1 MIAHLLKPELDEL
14 IENKEWVTIKEVLED
29 VPAVDVSEL
38 LEELEPE
45 VAVVIFRLL
54 KKSKAADVFSYL
66 SSAKGVELLEVF
78 SRQQLSDVMSNLEP
92 DERVALL
99 EELPGDLTQKVLNS
113 LAPDDVAQVRR
124 LLGYPAESVGRLMT
138 TNYVRIKQHWTVA
151 KSFEHI
157 RRFGRTAETVNVIYV
172 ADKNEKLID
181 ACRVQP
187 ESTDSDEGHQSA
199 FHSVN
204 VIYVADKNEK
214 LIDDLRLNQLI
225 LAEPDTLIS
234 DIMDNTF
241 VALSAFDDQEEAV
254 WMLSKYDRIALPVVD
269 SGGILVGI
277 VTVDD
282 ILDVAEEET
291 TEDMHLMAGMSALDK
306 SYTETNIG
314 ELVPRRVGCLILLFL
329 RQMFTVPAMA
339 TYEDTLA
346 MAAILA
352 PFIPMIIPS
361 GANSGSQAATLIIRS
376 ISTNDLKLNDWLPVL
391 KKELISGLLLGSI
404 LGIMGTIVIA
414 LWMMMRG
421 DPFTYALMMQAFT
434 VGTSLVGV
442 VLFGNLSG
450 AMLPFIMSKIGLD
463 PAVTSAPFVATIV
476 DVTGI
481 FIYFSTAVFL
491 LKGVVL

>member
-172 ADKNEKLID
+172 
-181 ACRVQP
+181 
-187 ESTDSDEGHQSA
+187 T
-199 FHSVN
+199 
-204 VIYVADKNEK
+204 DKNEK

-314 ELVPRRVGCLILLFL
+314 EMVQKRVGWLILLFL
-329 RQMFTVPAMA
+329 GQMFTVTAMA
-339 TYEDTLA
+339 SYEDTLA

-352 PFIPMIIPS
+352 LFIPMIISS
-361 GANSGSQAATLIIRS
+361 GGNSGSQAATLIIRS
-376 ISTNDLKLNDWLPVL
+376 ISTNDLKLNDWLTVL